1 MHIGQLGELRREDK
15 RWRSWL
21 NKIQEGIQR
30 AQDGNLVLQ
39 LLHLYL
45 KGPCSWAVEGLREH
59 QKVLFV
65 GRDFVG
71 RDFVGH
77 HGAVSCLEGFSIPG
91 ERQGRVYVD
100 LGVAESPVSSLC
112 SFQLLEQVKVKKLV
126 EVLLQSNQTG
136 LELGSPPP

>member
-30 AQDGNLVLQ
+30 ELAQDGNLVLQ

-45 KGPCSWAVEGLREH
+45 KGSCSWAVEGSREH
-59 QKVLFV
+59 QKVLFA
-65 GRDFVG
+65 G

-77 HGAVSCLEGFSIPG
+77 HGAVSGSEGFSIPG
-91 ERQGRVYVD
+91 ERQGRVSGD
-100 LGVAESPVSSLC
+100 LEVAEGPVSSLC
-112 SFQLLEQVKVKKLV
+112 SFQLQDQVKVKKLV

-136 LELGSPPP
+136 LELRSPPP

>member
-45 KGPCSWAVEGLREH
+45 KGSCSWAVEGSREH
-59 QKVLFV
+59 QKVL
-65 GRDFVG
+65 
-71 RDFVGH
+71 FVGH

-91 ERQGRVYVD
+91 ERQGRVSGD
-100 LGVAESPVSSLC
+100 LGVAEGPVSSLC
-112 SFQLLEQVKVKKLV
+112 SFQLQEQVKVKKLV

-136 LELGSPPP
+136 LELRSPPP

>member
-30 AQDGNLVLQ
+30 ELVQDGNLVLQ

-45 KGPCSWAVEGLREH
+45 TGSCSWAVEGSREH

-65 GRDFVG
+65 G
-71 RDFVGH
+71 H
-77 HGAVSCLEGFSIPG
+77 HGAVSCSEGFSIPG
-91 ERQGRVYVD
+91 ERQGRVSGD
-100 LGVAESPVSSLC
+100 LGVAESLVSSLC
-112 SFQLLEQVKVKKLV
+112 SFQLLEQVKVKKLA

-136 LELGSPPP
+136 LELRSPPP

>member
-21 NKIQEGIQR
+21 NKVQEGIQR
-30 AQDGNLVLQ
+30 ELAQDGNLVLQ

-45 KGPCSWAVEGLREH
+45 KGSCSWAVEGSREH
-59 QKVLFV
+59 QKVLFA
-65 GRDFVG
+65 
-71 RDFVGH
+71 GH

-91 ERQGRVYVD
+91 EGQGRVSGD
-100 LGVAESPVSSLC
+100 LGVAESPVSSLW

-126 EVLLQSNQTG
+126 EVLLQSNQSG
-136 LELGSPPP
+136 LELRSPPP